1 MTAFLF
7 ILISLVLLYFFLS
20 SLIYL
25 NSNVFA
31 IGTSIVDR
39 FGIIQIYPTKLA
51 GEQWFMN
58 MTDPNHDIQTFPPLL
73 TKNADGSWKANS
85 SKVRYDVYTSA
96 GFHPKL
102 ITTLNETVLQSKGYM
117 QSPNDWKNIE
127 MTGIVKF
134 NSGDYT
140 NHWTWYARGGVHTLS
155 IPCEGTSYKEG
166 LNYDGKNVKIA
177 KEQWH
182 VLYVFSKSNS
192 TSISIS
198 SLGKFIGFKAIMYN
212 FVLNNKTAVKLEMW
226 LDTNLNNNWQRV
238 FSFTD
243 SGGFGNSA
251 KRCGGAP
258 DQIITWG
265 GPVATFRWDNAKEV
279 DIKNFSIREIQ
290 PPPLPPI

>member
-140 NHWTWYARGGVHTLS
+140 NHWTWYARGANHTIS

-166 LNYDGKNVKIA
+166 LNYDGKSVKIA

-182 VLYVFSKSNS
+182 VSYVFSKSNS
-192 TSISIS
+192 TSTSIS
-198 SLGKFIGFKAIMYN
+198 TSALGKFIGFKAIMYN
-212 FVLNNKTAVKLEMW
+212 FVLNNKTAVKLEIW
-226 LDTNLNNNWQRV
+226 LDANLDNNWKRV
-238 FSFTD
+238 FSFID
-243 SGGFGNSA
+243 SGGFGGSG
-251 KRCGGAP
+251 KRCGGTS

-265 GPVATFRWDNAKEV
+265 GPIASFRWDNAKDV
-279 DIKNFSIREIQ
+279 DIKNLSIREIQ
-290 PPPLPPI
+290 PPPS

>member
-31 IGTSIVDR
+31 IGTGIVDR
-39 FGIIQIYPTKLA
+39 FGIIQIYPTKVS

-58 MTDPNHDIQTFPPLL
+58 MTDPNHDIQTVPPLL

-140 NHWTWYARGGVHTLS
+140 NHWTWYARGANHTIS

-166 LNYDGKNVKIA
+166 LNYDGKSVKIA

-182 VLYVFSKSNS
+182 VSYVFSKSNS
-192 TSISIS
+192 TSTSIS
-198 SLGKFIGFKAIMYN
+198 TSALGKFIGFKAIMYN
-212 FVLNNKTAVKLEMW
+212 FVLNNKTAVKLEIW
-226 LDTNLNNNWQRV
+226 IDANLDNNWKRV
-238 FSFTD
+238 FSFID
-243 SGGFGNSA
+243 SGGFGGSR
-251 KRCGGAP
+251 KRCGGTS

-265 GPVATFRWDNAKEV
+265 GPIATYRWDNAKDV
-279 DIKNFSIREIQ
+279 DIKNFSVREIQ
-290 PPPLPPI
+290 PPPS

>member
-7 ILISLVLLYFFLS
+7 ITISLVLLYFFLS

-25 NSNVFA
+25 NSFVFA
-31 IGTSIVDR
+31 IGIGVTDK
-39 FGIIQIYPTKLA
+39 FGITQIYPTKLG

-58 MTDPNHDIQTFPPLL
+58 MTNPNNDTQIFPPHL

-85 SKVRYDVYTSA
+85 SKVRYDVYTSS
-96 GFHPKL
+96 GFHPNL
-102 ITTLNETVLQSKGYM
+102 ISTLNETVLQSKGYM

-192 TSISIS
+192 TSISTS
-198 SLGKFIGFKAIMYN
+198 TLGKFVGFKAIMYN

-238 FSFTD
+238 YSFTD
-243 SGGFGNSA
+243 SGGFGSSG
-251 KRCGGAP
+251 KRCGGAS

-265 GPVATFRWDNAKEV
+265 GPIATYRWDNAKDV
-279 DIKNFSIREIQ
+279 DIKNFSVREIQ
-290 PPPLPPI
+290 PPPSE